1 MSTIVVVEDDPG
13 VRDVVAEV
21 LSDEGHAVTACAGA
35 DREALLLVEQAHPE
49 VVILDYQLPGM
60 SGVEIAHE
68 LHHRDGLRDVKIIGM
83 TAGGRARWV
92 CDEMEADAC
101 LAKPFDLV
109 DLLTAVE
116 TVAHP
121 ARQ

>member
-13 VRDVVAEV
+13 VRDVVTEV
-21 LSDEGHAVTACAGA
+21 LSDEGHNVAVSEGINC
-35 DREALLLVEQAHPE
+35 DALHLVEQAHPE

-60 SGVEIAHE
+60 SGIEIARE
-68 LHHRDGLRDVKIIGM
+68 LHQRQDCKNVKIIGM

-92 CDEMEADAC
+92 CDEMGADAC
-101 LAKPFDLV
+101 LPKPFDLV

-121 ARQ
+121 TRQ

>member
-1 MSTIVVVEDDPG
+1 MSTILVVEDDPG
-13 VRDVVAEV
+13 VRDVVTEV
-21 LSDEGHAVTACAGA
+21 LSDEGHNVAVCDGA
-35 DREALLLVEQAHPE
+35 NRHALLLVEQAHPE

-60 SGVEIAHE
+60 NGIEIAHE
-68 LHHRDGLRDVKIIGM
+68 LHQREDCRDVKIIGM

-92 CDEMEADAC
+92 CDEMGADAC

-121 ARQ
+121 IQQ